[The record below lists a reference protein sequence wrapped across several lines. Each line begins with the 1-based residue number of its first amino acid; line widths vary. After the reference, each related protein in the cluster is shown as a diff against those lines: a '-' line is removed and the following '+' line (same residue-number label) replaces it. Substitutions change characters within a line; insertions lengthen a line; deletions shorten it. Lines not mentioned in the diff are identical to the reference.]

1 MSAGNPGIAAKDT
14 KEETKAEREERVLK
28 EFIRGTTTVGFTIAD
43 ESVEEILVT
52 FSHELEH
59 TIAKAEE
66 IKNFVYPDVPEVKK
80 STSEVVA
87 QKGPGKKRMRF
98 VAGETSSPS
107 PICTV
112 RIDNSQKSSSSST
125 TTNNSEEN
133 GSKNNNSGIATSS
146 GAMLNTAPAEL
157 SNTSEEVI
165 VKTECE

>member
-1 MSAGNPGIAAKDT
+1 
-14 KEETKAEREERVLK
+14 
-28 EFIRGTTTVGFTIAD
+28 
-43 ESVEEILVT
+43 
-52 FSHELEH
+52 
-59 TIAKAEE
+59 
-66 IKNFVYPDVPEVKK
+66 
-80 STSEVVA
+80 
-87 QKGPGKKRMRF
+87 MRF

-146 GAMLNTAPAEL
+146 GAMPTTAQAEL
-157 SNTSEEVI
+157 RNTSEEVI